1 MGPDSESSVPYL
13 EPLKINFRYVIWPVL
28 FSVPCSVHESG
39 AVHEC
44 MYCLQPFADFDE
56 MRAHVGQ
63 HGGRYSCR
71 TCGAPQP
78 DFAALVAHRAA
89 HARQVPPDQKQ
100 RLDCAD
106 VEADMK
112 RGYLSCPK
120 AKLR

>member
-1 MGPDSESSVPYL
+1 
-13 EPLKINFRYVIWPVL
+13 
-28 FSVPCSVHESG
+28 
-39 AVHEC
+39 

-56 MRAHVGQ
+56 MRAHVGE

-71 TCGAPQP
+71 VCCAPQP

-89 HARQVPPDQKQ
+89 HARQQADQKQ